1 MTAFVPLLVAAAVLV
16 VIMALLWLRQRQT
29 GNAGTVDIA
38 WSFGTGLAGVWLA
51 LAPIAGASSN
61 STRQILVA
69 VMVAVWAIRLG
80 SHVWHRVVSEEEDGR
95 YRELRESWGD
105 DFQRRLFWFFQMQ
118 AVAAVLFAVPIFVA
132 ARNPDPAV
140 GWTDYLGVLIWV
152 VALSGESIADRQLA
166 RFKATTSEAG
176 QICDRGLWRFSRHPN
191 YFFEWVHWFAY
202 VVIAFGAVAD
212 YHWAWLTLM
221 GPGFMLHFLLRVTGV
236 PSVDFGEQPFSE
248 CNDLRSLGS
257 RLRTNQKVGVISEQ
271 CDIENSH
278 QPPAFEVRFGKRTTR
293 ERDALPLYCGLQ

>member
-176 QICDRGLWRFSRHPN
+176 QICDRSLWRFSRHPN

-221 GPGFMLHFLLRVTGV
+221 GPAFMLHFLLRVTGV
-236 PSVDFGEQPFSE
+236 PPTERHLLASRGEAYRAYQQ
-248 CNDLRSLGS
+248 
-257 RLRTNQKVGVISEQ
+257 RTNVFFPG
-271 CDIENSH
+271 
-278 QPPAFEVRFGKRTTR
+278 PPKLRPAGSSAGNK
-293 ERDALPLYCGLQ
+293 

>member
-1 MTAFVPLLVAAAVLV
+1 MQIAAHYAGADGTHHHDSTNTTMTAFVPPLVAGAVLV

-69 VMVAVWAIRLG
+69 VMAAVWAIRLG

-105 DFQRRLFWFFQMQ
+105 DLQRRLFWFFQMQ

-140 GWTDYLGVLIWV
+140 GWTDYLGALIWV
-152 VALSGESIADRQLA
+152 FALSGESIADRQLA

-221 GPGFMLHFLLRVTGV
+221 GPAFMLHFLLRVTGV
-236 PSVDFGEQPFSE
+236 PPTERHLLASRGEAYRAYQQ
-248 CNDLRSLGS
+248 
-257 RLRTNQKVGVISEQ
+257 RTNVFFPG
-271 CDIENSH
+271 
-278 QPPAFEVRFGKRTTR
+278 PPKLRPAGSSAGNK
-293 ERDALPLYCGLQ
+293 